1 MGRTE
6 KFLDPTHVGGADPRN
21 RAEKMDEVRL
31 DPPPAGGRWGCR
43 GGQATVML
51 RES

>member
-1 MGRTE
+1 MSVVLIRGIAP
-6 KFLDPTHVGGADPRN
+6 K
-21 RAEKMDEVRL
+21 KMDEVRL
-31 DPPPAGGRWGCR
+31 DLPPAGGRSGCR

>member
-21 RAEKMDEVRL
+21 LAEKMDEL
-31 DPPPAGGRWGCR
+31 EQDP
-43 GGQATVML
+43 
-51 RES
+51 